1 MLFSQTGLAK
11 YRYYRIA
18 LACAM
23 GVCTLLLTLGI
34 RIYEQAQVIAE
45 DQQRVAFHT
54 VEKLEKLLE
63 PASPAGKV
71 IPIDQTLGCNAL
83 QPVMQQT
90 VARMQTLRSISLV
103 SDGAIVCSSLI
114 GPLDLNFNKTL
125 PALAQ
130 GKTQLDLRASK
141 WSRVDTPTLILW
153 QPTTP
158 DNLNGELFVYNI
170 GILSN
175 FLLEPQPPY
184 ASHIVLNVGKQNLEY
199 GKNEIVSSNN
209 LPQPPLLS
217 VKSEKYDFSVSIYGL
232 EANALAWNELPSHLP
247 LSVLISLLAATAV
260 YLLSGS
266 RISLA
271 YPISHGISH
280 REFKVYCQPI
290 INSTDGRCI
299 GVETLMRWKN
309 RRQEWVSPDVFIPL
323 AEQHGLIISLTRYLI
338 QTVADNLA
346 VFPATPGFYVSINV
360 AAQHFNNME
369 IVEDIRKLWIPAQPS
384 VSLMLE
390 LTERT
395 RLQELRAA
403 EISQLK
409 EMGILL
415 AIDDFGTG
423 HSSLSYLKTLN
434 PDVLKIDQAFT
445 ASIGTDAINATVT
458 DTIITL
464 AQRLNLKLIA
474 EGVETR
480 EQVDYL
486 RKRKVDSLQGYYF
499 ARPMPIEVFPIW
511 LERYKKST
519 QNMELQEGQ
528 KPA

>member
-23 GVCTLLLTLGI
+23 GICTLLLTLGI

-45 DQQRVAFHT
+45 DQQRVALHT
-54 VEKLEKLLE
+54 VQKLEKLLE
-63 PASPAGKV
+63 PASPAGKST
-71 IPIDQTLGCNAL
+71 PLDQTLGCNVL
-83 QPVMQQT
+83 QSLLQQK
-90 VARMQTLRSISLV
+90 VARLQTLRSISLV
-103 SDGAIVCSSLI
+103 SDGKITCSSLV
-114 GPLDLNFNKTL
+114 GALDLSLNDIL
-125 PALAQ
+125 PSFSQ
-130 GKTQLDLRASK
+130 GLTQLELRASK
-141 WSRVDTPTLILW
+141 WSRVDTPTLVLW
-153 QPTTP
+153 NPSTP
-158 DNLNGELFVYNI
+158 DNRNGELFVYNI

-184 ASHIVLNVGKQNLEY
+184 ASHIVLNVGKQYLEY
-199 GKNEIVSSNN
+199 GKKDIISSDD
-209 LPQPPLLS
+209 LPYPPLLS
-217 VKSEKYDFSVSIYGL
+217 ERSQKYDFSVSIFG
-232 EANALAWNELPSHLP
+232 EKASELAWNELPSHLP
-247 LSVLISLLAATAV
+247 LSVLISLLTATAV

-290 INSTDGRCI
+290 INSDDGRCI

-338 QTVADNLA
+338 KTVADNLA

-369 IVEDIRKLWIPAQPS
+369 IVDDIRKLWLPAQPS

-486 RKRKVDSLQGYYF
+486 RKRRVDSLQGYYF
-499 ARPMPIEVFPIW
+499 ARPMPIEVFPVW
-511 LERYKKST
+511 LERYQKST
-519 QNMELQEGQ
+519 QNMEPQDVQGSV
-528 KPA
+528 

>member
-23 GVCTLLLTLGI
+23 GLCTLLLTLGI

-45 DQQRVAFHT
+45 DQHRVAIHT
-54 VEKLEKLLE
+54 VEKLDKLLD
-63 PASPAGKV
+63 PASPAEKA
-71 IPIDQTLGCNAL
+71 IPIDQTLSCSAL
-83 QPVMQQT
+83 QPAMQQT
-90 VARMQTLRSISLV
+90 VARLQTLRSISLV
-103 SDGAIVCSSLI
+103 RDGTITCSSLV
-114 GPLDLNFNKTL
+114 GALDLNFNKIF

-130 GKTQLDLRASK
+130 GNTQLELRASK
-141 WSRVDTPTLILW
+141 WSRVDTPTLVLW
-153 QPTTP
+153 QATTP

-175 FLLEPQPPY
+175 LLLEPQPPY
-184 ASHIVLNVGKQNLEY
+184 ATHIVLNVGKQNLEY
-199 GKNEIVSSNN
+199 GKNTIITNKE
-209 LPQPPLLS
+209 LPQPLLLS
-217 VKSEKYDFSVSIYGL
+217 VNSDKYDFSVSIYGKKAK
-232 EANALAWNELPSHLP
+232 ELAWDELFSHLP
-247 LSVLISLLAATAV
+247 LSMLISLLTATAV

-338 QTVADNLA
+338 QTVANNLA

-369 IVEDIRKLWIPAQPS
+369 IVEDIRKLWLPAQPS

-511 LERYKKST
+511 LARYEKST
-519 QNMELQEGQ
+519 QNLELQED
-528 KPA
+528 PSSD

>member
-18 LACAM
+18 LASAI
-23 GVCTLLLTLGI
+23 GIGTLLLTLGV

-45 DQQRVAFHT
+45 DQQRVATHT

-63 PASPAGKV
+63 PASPV
-71 IPIDQTLGCNAL
+71 DRVVPVDQTLTCNAL
-83 QPVMQQT
+83 QPLLQQT
-90 VARMQTLRSISLV
+90 VARMQTLRSISVV
-103 SDGAIVCSSLI
+103 SNGTIVCSSLV
-114 GPLDLNFNKTL
+114 GTLDLNFNKTL
-125 PALAQ
+125 PAFAQ
-130 GKTQLDLRASK
+130 GKTQLELRASK
-141 WSRVDTPTLILW
+141 WSRADTPTLILW
-153 QPTTP
+153 HPSTA
-158 DNLNGELFVYNI
+158 DNLNGELFIYNI

-184 ASHIVLNVGKQNLEY
+184 ASHIVLNVGEQNLEY
-199 GKNEIVSSNN
+199 GKKTIVSTSA
-209 LPQPPLLS
+209 LPRPPLLS
-217 VKSEKYDFSVSIYGL
+217 ARSEKYDFSVSIYGDK
-232 EANALAWNELPSHLP
+232 ASTLAWEELFSHLP
-247 LSVLISLLAATAV
+247 LSVLISLLSATAV
-260 YLLSGS
+260 YLFSGS

-323 AEQHGLIISLTRYLI
+323 AEQHGLIIALTRYLI
-338 QTVADNLA
+338 QTVAENLS

-369 IVEDIRKLWIPAQPS
+369 IVDDIRKLWLPAQPS

-486 RKRKVDSLQGYYF
+486 RERKVDSLQGYYF

-511 LERYKKST
+511 LERYKKSR
-519 QNMELQEGQ
+519 QNMELQD
-528 KPA
+528 KTDPL

>member
-11 YRYYRIA
+11 YRYYRLA
-18 LACAM
+18 LAGAM
-23 GVCTLLLTLGI
+23 GIFTLLLTLSI
-34 RIYEQAQVIAE
+34 RIYEQSQVITA
-45 DQQRVAFHT
+45 DQQRVALHT
-54 VEKLEKLLE
+54 VQKLEKLLE
-63 PASPAGKV
+63 PAIPAAQSTPV
-71 IPIDQTLGCNAL
+71 DPALTCREL
-83 QPVMQQT
+83 QPALQQT
-90 VARMQTLRSISLV
+90 VALMQTLRSITLV
-103 SDGAIVCSSLI
+103 NNGTITCSSLI
-114 GPLDLNFNKTL
+114 GALDLSLDKTL
-125 PALAQ
+125 PDIAQ
-130 GKTQLDLRASK
+130 GKTRLELRAAK
-141 WSRVDTPTLILW
+141 LSRLNIPTLLLW
-153 QPTTP
+153 QPATP
-158 DNLNGELFVYNI
+158 DNLNGQLFVYNI

-184 ASHIVLNVGKQNLEY
+184 ASHIVLNVMKQSVEY
-199 GKNEIVSSNN
+199 GKNEIIPSVN
-209 LPQPPLLS
+209 LPQQPLLTVTS
-217 VKSEKYDFSVSIYGL
+217 PNYDFTVSIYGE
-232 EANALAWNELPSHLP
+232 EASALAWSELASHLP
-247 LSVLISLLAATAV
+247 LSMLISLLTATAV

-290 INSTDGRCI
+290 INSVDGRCI

-323 AEQHGLIISLTRYLI
+323 AEQHGLIIALTRYLI
-338 QTVADNLA
+338 KTVTDNLA
-346 VFPATPGFYVSINV
+346 VFPATSGFYVSINV

-369 IVEDIRKLWIPAQPS
+369 IVDDIRKIWLPAEPS

-511 LERYKKST
+511 LARYEKST
-519 QNMELQEGQ
+519 QALQPVEEDSDE
-528 KPA
+528 

>member
-18 LACAM
+18 LATAM
-23 GVCTLLLTLGI
+23 GICTLLLTLGI

-45 DQQRVAFHT
+45 DQQRVAAHT
-54 VEKLEKLLE
+54 VEKLEKLLN
-63 PASPAGKV
+63 PASPAGRA
-71 IPIDQTLGCNAL
+71 IPIDHTLACDTL
-83 QPVMQQT
+83 QPLLQQT

-103 SDGAIVCSSLI
+103 NDGKIICSSLV
-114 GPLDLNFNKTL
+114 GSLDLNFNKTL

-130 GKTQLDLRASK
+130 GRTQLELRASK
-141 WSRVDTPTLILW
+141 WSGVDTPTLILW
-153 QPTTP
+153 QPATP

-184 ASHIVLNVGKQNLEY
+184 ANHIVLNVGKQNLEY
-199 GKNEIVSSNN
+199 GKSEIINSNA
-209 LPQPPLLS
+209 LPQPSLLNAGS
-217 VKSEKYDFSVSIYGL
+217 AKYDFSVSIYGD
-232 EANALAWNELPSHLP
+232 EASALAWGELLSHLP
-247 LSVLISLLAATAV
+247 LSVLISLLTATAV

-290 INSTDGRCI
+290 ISSADGRCI

-338 QTVADNLA
+338 NTVAENLS

-369 IVEDIRKLWIPAQPS
+369 IVDDIKKLWLPAQPS

-486 RKRKVDSLQGYYF
+486 RERQVDALQGYYF

-511 LERYKKST
+511 LERYRKST
-519 QNMELQEGQ
+519 QNMAPRD
-528 KPA
+528 KTDPA

>member
-11 YRYYRIA
+11 YRYYRLA
-18 LACAM
+18 LAGAM
-23 GVCTLLLTLGI
+23 GIFTLLLTLGI
-34 RIYEQAQVIAE
+34 RIYEQSRVIAQ
-45 DQQRVAFHT
+45 DQQRVALHT

-63 PASPAGKV
+63 PASPAARALPV
-71 IPIDQTLGCNAL
+71 DPTMICSEL
-83 QPVMQQT
+83 QPAMQQT

-103 SDGAIVCSSLI
+103 SNGVITCSSLI
-114 GPLDLNFNKTL
+114 GTLDLNFNKSL
-125 PALAQ
+125 PDIAQ
-130 GKTQLDLRASK
+130 GKTRLELRTSK
-141 WSRVDTPTLILW
+141 LSKMEIPILLLW
-153 QPTTP
+153 QPVTP

-184 ASHIVLNVGKQNLEY
+184 ARHIVLNVVKQSLEY
-199 GKNEIVSSNN
+199 GKGEIIASQN
-209 LPQPPLLS
+209 LAQKPLLT
-217 VKSEKYDFSVSIYGL
+217 VKSANYDFSVSIYGE
-232 EANALAWNELPSHLP
+232 EASALAWSELASHLP
-247 LSVLISLLAATAV
+247 LSVLISLLTATAV

-290 INSTDGRCI
+290 INSVDGSCI

-323 AEQHGLIISLTRYLI
+323 AEQHGLIIALTRYLI
-338 QTVADNLA
+338 KTVTDNLS
-346 VFPATPGFYVSINV
+346 VFPATSGFYVSINV

-369 IVEDIRKLWIPAQPS
+369 IVDDIRKIWLPAQPS

-409 EMGILL
+409 EMGVLL

-511 LERYKKST
+511 LARYQKST
-519 QNMELQEGQ
+519 QSMPPLEDETL
-528 KPA
+528 

>member
-11 YRYYRIA
+11 YRYYRLA
-18 LACAM
+18 LAGAM
-23 GVCTLLLTLGI
+23 GLLTLILTLGI
-34 RIYEQAQVIAE
+34 RIYEQSRVISA
-45 DQQRVAFHT
+45 DQQRVAMHT

-63 PASPAGKV
+63 PASQAARKTPVDPAL
-71 IPIDQTLGCNAL
+71 TCREL
-83 QPVMQQT
+83 QPAMQQT
-90 VARMQTLRSISLV
+90 VARMQTLRSITLV
-103 SDGAIVCSSLI
+103 TNGTITCSSLI
-114 GPLDLNFNKTL
+114 GALDLSFSKTL
-125 PALAQ
+125 PDIAQ
-130 GKTQLDLRASK
+130 GRTRLELRAAK
-141 WSRVDTPTLILW
+141 LSRLDIPTLLLW
-153 QPTTP
+153 QPATA

-184 ASHIVLNVGKQNLEY
+184 ARHIVLEY
-199 GKNEIVSSNN
+199 AKNEIMQSMN
-209 LPQPPLLS
+209 LPQRPLLT
-217 VKSEKYDFSVSIYGL
+217 VKSPNYDFSVSIYGE
-232 EANALAWNELPSHLP
+232 EASALAWSELASHLP
-247 LSVLISLLAATAV
+247 LSVLISLLTATAV

-290 INSTDGRCI
+290 INSVDGRCI

-323 AEQHGLIISLTRYLI
+323 AEQHGLIIGLTRYLI
-338 QTVADNLA
+338 KTVTDNLS
-346 VFPATPGFYVSINV
+346 VFPATSGFYVSINV

-369 IVEDIRKLWIPAQPS
+369 IVDDIRKIWLPAQPS

-511 LERYKKST
+511 LARYEKST
-519 QNMELQEGQ
+519 QAMQPVDE
-528 KPA
+528 

>member
-18 LACAM
+18 LASAM
-23 GVCTLLLTLGI
+23 GICTLLLTLGI

-45 DQQRVAFHT
+45 DQKRVAVHT

-63 PASPAGKV
+63 PASPAGKI
-71 IPIDQTLGCNAL
+71 IPFDQTLACKAQ
-83 QPVMQQT
+83 QPLLQQT

-103 SDGAIVCSSLI
+103 SNGTIVCSSLV
-114 GPLDLNFNKTL
+114 GTLDLNFNQTL
-125 PALAQ
+125 PSFAQ
-130 GKTQLDLRASK
+130 GKTQLELRASK
-141 WSRVDTPTLILW
+141 WSRVNTPTLVLW
-153 QPTTP
+153 HPTTP

-184 ASHIVLNVGKQNLEY
+184 ASHIVLNVGQQNLEY
-199 GKNEIVSSNN
+199 GKNSIINTSA
-209 LPQPPLLS
+209 LPRAPLLS
-217 VKSEKYDFSVSIYGL
+217 ARSEKYDFAVSIYGE
-232 EANALAWNELPSHLP
+232 EASTLAWEELFSHLP
-247 LSVLISLLAATAV
+247 LSVLISLLTATAI
-260 YLLSGS
+260 YLFSGS

-323 AEQHGLIISLTRYLI
+323 AEQHGLIIALTRYLI
-338 QTVADNLA
+338 QTVAENLS

-369 IVEDIRKLWIPAQPS
+369 IVDDIRKLWLPAQPS

-486 RKRKVDSLQGYYF
+486 RERRVDSLQGYYF

-511 LERYKKST
+511 LERYKKTT
-519 QNMELQEGQ
+519 QNMELQDNTD
-528 KPA
+528 PV